1 MAADTP
7 GDRTQLLVRRIVESR
22 QEDDPIRF
30 EAEDVAVEYED
41 STLRIE
47 TDRADRDALNSLLEE
62 YRVCKIKQPETRK
75 AVGNVVYLS
84 MVTDAKHTA
93 DCIEALFR
101 QVYAFGEEYEL
112 RTVDST

>member
-7 GDRTQLLVRRIVESR
+7 VDRTQLLVRRIVESR
-22 QEDDPIRF
+22 QEDDPVRF
-30 EAEDVAVEYED
+30 EAEDVEVKYDD

-47 TDRADRDALNSLLEE
+47 TDRDHRDALDSLLEE

-75 AVGNVVYLS
+75 AGGNVVYLS

-93 DCIEALFR
+93 DCIESLFR
-101 QVYAFGEEYEL
+101 QVYAFGQEYEL
-112 RTVDST
+112 RIVDST